1 MYEEPKNVIYK
12 IINSANSIDID
23 TEKYQR
29 MTSNKNEFFCEV
41 DKKNSIF
48 NNIMF
53 THIFIKAEIYPE
65 ELDIELYIG
74 GRRFNILN
82 LLLLKQMNLVK
93 EIKNGFV
100 VRIPF
105 DLLVGYLLLR
115 KMLYHNITLSINN
128 NKYIIHDIYYLIE
141 NSEIVS
147 SKLTMGYY
155 FNTTIYRDTNLIPYN
170 IKKLN
175 NVDEHIYKYR
185 VIFDSC
191 KSYIFGILI
200 TCNISI
206 LKDISLVLCG
216 NDSWLQKPLLK
227 NCIVNNN
234 LLWIPIYDR
243 YNESKLLNTN
253 CSEFCI
259 NLSLTTK
266 YNNISITACS
276 CDQYKRTGGMLGLLP
291 FFFHNSSS
299 YDPFYDIDIIKTDS
313 SFITKLQNKPFC
325 ICINQKINSNMVEYI
340 KKIK

>member
-1 MYEEPKNVIYK
+1 
-12 IINSANSIDID
+12 
-23 TEKYQR
+23 
-29 MTSNKNEFFCEV
+29 
-41 DKKNSIF
+41 
-48 NNIMF
+48 MF
-53 THIFIKAEIYPE
+53 THVFIKAEIYPE
-65 ELDIELYIG
+65 ELNVELFVG
-74 GRRFNILN
+74 GARFNILN

-115 KMLYHNITLSINN
+115 KILYHDIILAISK

-141 NSEIVS
+141 NSEKVS

-155 FNTTIYRDTNLIPYN
+155 FNTTIYRDTNLIPHN

-175 NVDEHIYKYR
+175 NLDEHIYKYP
-185 VIFDSC
+185 VIFDDC

-200 TCNISI
+200 TCDISI

-216 NDSWLQKPLLK
+216 HDSLLQKPLLK

-243 YNESKLLNTN
+243 YNESKLLNA
-253 CSEFCI
+253 SHSQLYI

-266 YNNISITACS
+266 YNNISITVCS
-276 CDQYKRTGGMLGLLP
+276 CDQYRRTQGMLGSMP
-291 FFFHNSSS
+291 FFFHNSST

-313 SFITKLQNKPFC
+313 SFITKLQNEPFC
-325 ICINQKINSNMVEYI
+325 IYINQKINLNMIEYI
-340 KKIK
+340 KKNKINTLNTDYKYITQNLELTDIEEINVYIKDGYGDATSCIKLDIS